1 MRDNTGT
8 PATSQIQTSRPEAK
22 SRLKIASQT
31 LSNGESSVLI
41 SADVGAFVSK
51 LQWVPRAEALPLIS
65 IDLTKQLL
73 QYIVWTRKKRV
84 KKRLV
89 QVSTRQMQPGF

>member
-8 PATSQIQTSRPEAK
+8 PDISEIQTSRPEAK

-31 LSNGESSVLI
+31 LSNEESSVLI

-51 LQWVPRAEALPLIS
+51 LRWVPRAEALPLIS
-65 IDLTKQLL
+65 IDWTKQLL
-73 QYIVWTRKKRV
+73 QYIVWTRKTASKRGLS
-84 KKRLV
+84 K
-89 QVSTRQMQPGF
+89 